1 MLMSRILTTVL
12 AGAITAVIALCAP
25 QSAIAQSITC
35 TPVQV
40 ADFPGSRIHILCA
53 PPGAGNIKYF
63 ALGVGDA
70 SEANRVLSL
79 AASALVANRKLLI
92 YFNPNDLSG
101 TAFGCQNADC
111 RAILGI
117 ELF

>member
-1 MLMSRILTTVL
+1 MLMSRISTTVL
-12 AGAITAVIALCAP
+12 AGAITAVIALGAP

-53 PPGAGNIKYF
+53 PGAGNIVYF

-70 SEANRVLSL
+70 NEANRVLSL

>member
-1 MLMSRILTTVL
+1 M
-12 AGAITAVIALCAP
+12 
-25 QSAIAQSITC
+25 
-35 TPVQV
+35 
-40 ADFPGSRIHILCA
+40 
-53 PPGAGNIKYF
+53 
-63 ALGVGDA
+63 
-70 SEANRVLSL
+70 LSL

-111 RAILGI
+111 RTILGI